1 VPPDDWEEFDAWEAR
16 DRTLLEA
23 AAHARAA
30 RLALLMG
37 APELDWLV
45 DPELDA
51 LSFDRYALVPPDE
64 EPA

>member
-1 VPPDDWEEFDAWEAR
+1 MPPDDWAEFDAWEAR

-37 APELDWLV
+37 EPELDWLV
-45 DPELDA
+45 DPELER
-51 LSFDRYALVPPDE
+51 LFRYALVPPDE
-64 EPA
+64 EPAR